1 MRRRIGRRER
11 RRRRERRWWRRRHER
26 HYYVL
31 FSVRSVESGGRGKRI
46 LKIFQRLPK
55 EDFKRVQLCGKE
67 RDKKEDTKRHST
79 RRKEHTDTVY
89 ARVVVAVVVFL

>member
-11 RRRRERRWWRRRHER
+11 RRWRRRHER

-89 ARVVVAVVVFL
+89 A

>member
-1 MRRRIGRRER
+1 MGGGNGEGGGNGDGGGEGTRDIIM
-11 RRRRERRWWRRRHER
+11 
-26 HYYVL
+26 L

-46 LKIFQRLPK
+46 LKIFQRTAH
-55 EDFKRVQLCGKE
+55 EDFKRFQLCGKE

-89 ARVVVAVVVFL
+89 A